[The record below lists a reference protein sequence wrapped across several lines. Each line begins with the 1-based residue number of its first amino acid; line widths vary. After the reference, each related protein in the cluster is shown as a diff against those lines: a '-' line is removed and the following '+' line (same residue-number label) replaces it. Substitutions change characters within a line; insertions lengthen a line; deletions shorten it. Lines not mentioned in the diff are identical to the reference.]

1 LLPQPGPPAAMF
13 GVDVDDPM
21 TRGSV
26 MIYNTDDSVIG
37 VELARLR
44 SRRRQ
49 AERMSISQ
57 EVLPAIKVNIGEW
70 YVDALDVRTREIT
83 ARE

>member
-1 LLPQPGPPAAMF
+1 MF